1 MKKDSLNAKAFQAE
15 AIACE
20 KHEKIKE
27 HSVVMTLQVC

>member
-1 MKKDSLNAKAFQAE
+1 MRKDSLSAKGFQAE

-27 HSVVMTLQVC
+27 HSVVMKL